1 MPTLAEVNQQIS
13 KLEGVSTLG
22 TRKEV
27 TLLPDILTFDEAIL
41 ALTTGYMEGKTW
53 LVVCTDRRV
62 IFLDHGFFYGLK
74 HAEIPIDKLSSVEH
88 ETGLFF
94 GNISL
99 WDGANKIIIR
109 NIRKGT
115 LRPFIRAVNEAIDL
129 YKKGT
134 PGKRSIVDELRKL
147 ADLKQEG
154 FISYVEFET
163 LKSQLLEKSN

>member
-1 MPTLAEVNQQIS
+1 MPTLEEVNHQIS
-13 KLEGVSTLG
+13 KLEGTSTLG

-27 TLLPDILTFDEAIL
+27 GLLPDILTFDETIL
-41 ALTTGYMEGKTW
+41 ALTTGYMDGKTW
-53 LVVCTDRRV
+53 LVVCTDRRI

-94 GNISL
+94 GSISL
-99 WDGANKIIIR
+99 WDGANKTIIR

-129 YKKGT
+129 HKKNI
-134 PGKRSIVDELRKL
+134 PGRRSMADELRKL

-154 FISYVEFET
+154 FISYVEFES
-163 LKSQLLEKSN
+163 LKAKLLEKNH